1 MTDWFAAR
9 LLAWY
14 DVAGRKDL
22 PWPRERT
29 PYRIWLS
36 EVMLQ
41 QTQVATAVPY
51 FERFVARFPNVS
63 TLAHAEL
70 DHVLALWTGLGYYAR
85 ARNLHAA
92 AQAIEREHAGEL
104 PRDLDALMRLPGI
117 GRSTAGAILS
127 AAYGVRAPILDGNV
141 KRVLA
146 RFHAVPGYPGAKS
159 TQDALWQFADAH
171 TPTERVAAYTQA
183 AMDLGALVCR
193 RAAPDCAA
201 CPLHERCTAFAQGA
215 VHAFPQPRPKRAVPV
230 RTTRMF
236 LLQDASGRC
245 LLERRPLNGLWGGL
259 WTPPQRETDSELAT
273 LLAELGFDRET
284 AGAVSKLP
292 RFRHTF
298 THFHLDIEPVLVV
311 LDALAPSIADGDRYR
326 WWSARDNEPIGLTAP
341 AVRLLTGIEAV
352 PSVGAGSPASST
364 ATVGASLLALDPS

>member
-9 LLAWY
+9 LLDWY

-22 PWPRERT
+22 PWHRERS

-41 QTQVATAVPY
+41 QTQVATVIPY

-63 TLAHAEL
+63 TLAHAQL

-92 AQAIEREHAGEL
+92 AGAIERDHAGEL

-146 RFHAVPGYPGAKS
+146 RFHAVPGYPGS
-159 TQDALWQFADAH
+159 TATGAVLWRHAATH
-171 TPTERVAAYTQA
+171 TPVDRVAAYTQA
-183 AMDLGALVCR
+183 VMDLGALVCR
-193 RAAPDCAA
+193 RRAPDCAG
-201 CPLHERCTAFAQGA
+201 CPVRERCAARASDA
-215 VHAFPQPRPKRAVPV
+215 VDRFPAPRPKRALPV
-230 RTTRMF
+230 RATRLF

-245 LLERRPLNGLWGGL
+245 LLERRPLDGLWGGL
-259 WTPPQRETDSELAT
+259 WTPPQREAG
-273 LLAELGFDRET
+273 AELGPLLDEVGIDRHQ
-284 AGAVSKLP
+284 AGSISTLP
-292 RFRHTF
+292 SFRHTF
-298 THFHLDIEPVLVV
+298 THFHLDIEPVRAAI
-311 LDALAPSIADGDRYR
+311 DASTASIADGERYR
-326 WWSARDNEPIGLTAP
+326 WWCARDNEPIGLTAP
-341 AVRLLTGIEAV
+341 AVRLLAEVGASS
-352 PSVGAGSPASST
+352 PAAAVGAGSPAIDR
-364 ATVGASLLALDPS
+364 ARR